1 MELGATV
8 CTPSSPSCDVC
19 PLRSQ
24 CRAYELCQKGLVENV
39 MNFPTKAIQKER
51 KERYLAIAAVQ
62 AGDTWML
69 IRRPPRG
76 LLANQLDFPSM
87 DITGDLEDP
96 MVLNDVIS
104 AEILQKLQ
112 RKLLEDFDLAVT
124 LKQQSLER
132 PLEHLFSHERH
143 VMHLFVGQ
151 TNSHSHSKDGTKSG
165 SMWMSMTEAEDL
177 GITSGVQKAWV
188 EGDKGFGSLFS

>member
-1 MELGATV
+1 
-8 CTPSSPSCDVC
+8 
-19 PLRSQ
+19 
-24 CRAYELCQKGLVENV
+24 
-39 MNFPTKAIQKER
+39 MNFPAKAVQKER

-62 AGDTWML
+62 DGDTWML

-76 LLANQLDFPSM
+76 LLANQLDFPSI

-112 RKLLEDFDLAVT
+112 RKMLEDFDLSVK
-124 LKQQSLER
+124 LQSLER

-151 TNSHSHSKDGTKSG
+151 TTAPNSHSKDGTKREV
-165 SMWMSMTEAEDL
+165 MWMSMTEAEDM
-177 GITSGVQKAWV
+177 GITSGVQKACRGEGWEGIWWLFFLLTFSLV
-188 EGDKGFGSLFS
+188 EMEN